1 MIKRIFSSEFNR
13 NAITLMI
20 GTTFAQAIPFLVAP
34 ILTRIYTPE
43 DFGILASFLAVFGVF
58 SAFVTLKFD
67 QVIILPKKDEEA
79 FNVLLITIITVFIVS
94 LVFLILFIFL
104 KSFFIKL
111 FDEEELGNWLFFVP
125 LSLFFFGL
133 YQAVYYWFN
142 RKKYYRKISTVN
154 IIQSSGGAGAKISF
168 GTNNYPGGLIFGTLI
183 GQFVSIIIM
192 FFFIFKDI
200 RKLLKSL
207 SFSMV
212 KAQIRRFSKLA
223 LVVTISRSIQNIYAQ
238 IPIFYIGHYHNMS
251 ILGFVSIA
259 QRLIATPVSIVARA
273 FGDVFRQQATAE
285 YQGTGRFDKIYLST
299 LKKSIIVS
307 IIPFIILYLIVPD
320 LFALWL
326 GDEWRVAGE
335 YARIIIVGEFFSF
348 ILTPVDKTALIRE
361 KKQYI
366 FFWNSSRLVANILIV
381 VIAIVF
387 DTSVEAYLW
396 MFVGVRIFHYLLDG
410 IVCYGYSLGK

>member
-34 ILTRIYTPE
+34 ILTRIYTPAE
-43 DFGILASFLAVFGVF
+43 FGVLASFLAVFGIF

-67 QVIILPKKDEEA
+67 QAIILPKKDEEA
-79 FNVLLITIITVFIVS
+79 FNVLLITITTVLLVS
-94 LVFLILFIFL
+94 LVFFILFVFL

-111 FDEEELGNWLFFVP
+111 FNEKELDNWLYFVP
-125 LSLFFFGL
+125 LSLFLYGL

-142 RKKYYRKISTVN
+142 RKKYYRKISAASIV
-154 IIQSSGGAGAKISF
+154 QSGGGAGAKISF
-168 GTNNYPGGLIFGTLI
+168 GVNNYPGGLIFGTLI
-183 GQFVSIIIM
+183 GQFVSIIVM

-200 RKLLKSL
+200 RKLLKFL

-223 LVVTISRSIQNIYAQ
+223 LVVTTSTSIQSFYIQ
-238 IPIFYIGHYHNMS
+238 IPILYIGRYYNMS
-251 ILGFVSIA
+251 VLGFVSIA
-259 QRLIATPVSIVARA
+259 KRLIAAPVSIIARA
-273 FGDVFRQQATAE
+273 FGDVFRQQATDE
-285 YQGTGRFDKIYLST
+285 YHKTGRFDKIYLST

-307 IIPFIILYLIVPD
+307 IIPFILLYFITPD

-326 GDEWRVAGE
+326 GEEWVVAGE

-361 KKQYI
+361 KKQFI
-366 FFWNSSRLVANILIV
+366 FLWNCSRLVANILIV
-381 VIAIVF
+381 GIAIVF
-387 DTSVEAYLW
+387 DTSVETYLW
-396 MFVGVRIFHYLLDG
+396 MLVSIRSFHYLLNG
-410 IVCYGYSLGK
+410 IVCYRYSLGK